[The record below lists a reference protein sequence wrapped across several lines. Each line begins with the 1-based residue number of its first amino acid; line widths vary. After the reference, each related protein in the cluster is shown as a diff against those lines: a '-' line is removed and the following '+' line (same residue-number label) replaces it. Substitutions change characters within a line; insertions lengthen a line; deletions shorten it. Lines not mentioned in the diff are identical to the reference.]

1 MDLVESAL
9 DDLGV
14 ARERLFIER
23 FLVQQQE
30 KTDAL
35 IVEGAVVGATA
46 TAVPDEVTVVLGGNT
61 TVLAYKPGDTLL
73 ETARRGSL
81 RPPFSCEAGN
91 CATCMAM
98 LREGSVTMR
107 ANNALT
113 PEEVEEGWV
122 LTCQSLPSGP
132 TVTVEYEA
140 M

>member
-1 MDLVESAL
+1 
-9 DDLGV
+9 
-14 ARERLFIER
+14 
-23 FLVQQQE
+23 
-30 KTDAL
+30 
-35 IVEGAVVGATA
+35 
-46 TAVPDEVTVVLGGNT
+46 
-61 TVLAYKPGDTLL
+61 
-73 ETARRGSL
+73 
-81 RPPFSCEAGN
+81 
-91 CATCMAM
+91 MAM